1 MPGLPKRG
9 SGTASHRAEFLRHR
23 RPHGH
28 EQEGEAVQVDF
39 FNFLRILRFC
49 FSVMFLPNNPSHQ
62 TLKFN
67 ISDSYLHHIKFCG
80 MKWKFQDLFTTGTS
94 SFLLLPTC
102 LAVACQNCF
111 NYDMPEE

>member
-94 SFLLLPTC
+94 SSRIL
-102 LAVACQNCF
+102 VATNLF
-111 NYDMPEE
+111 GRGMDKSKSKLF